1 MKNKTKIVVGVIA
14 IIGFT
19 TLLMVNLGKS
29 ISSYTNFVK
38 AGNENN
44 ARVVGTWAKSKP
56 TGFSVKNKQFTFFMK
71 DQDGNVRKVIYPK
84 PEPSNFVD
92 AKRLVVTGQMHNGVF
107 YANDMLMKCPSKY
120 NATPQ
125 EVEAHSSKSAEA
137 SL

>member
-1 MKNKTKIVVGVIA
+1 MKLKIVIGIIA

-19 TLLMVNLGKS
+19 TLLMVNFGHS
-29 ISSYTNFVK
+29 ISSYTNFVQAK
-38 AGNENN
+38 NRKH
-44 ARVVGTWAKSKP
+44 ARVVGTWAKAEPS
-56 TGFSVKNKQFTFFMK
+56 GFSIKKKRFMFYMK
-71 DQDGNVRKVIYPK
+71 DEDGNVRKVIYPK

-92 AKRLVVTGQMHNGVF
+92 AKRLVVTGRLQGGIF

-125 EVEAHSSKSAEA
+125 EVKAHSSKKPEA